1 MAQPAKSTPQDVLAP
16 VRPPHWQ
23 QEENPAH
30 PNYDWVICTV
40 PDASRQKGPVV
51 KRFPRDQEEEAIAWG
66 MAHWAAQ
73 HQQNPDA
80 HFRVP
85 LQSTFTYDPREP
97 QQVAA
102 VDAWRL
108 EHPMGLVRTL
118 ASPASPE
125 AQAAAK
131 LVRPPSPEWD
141 VTAMADL
148 APEVDAAQERRAE
161 RDREAVWDEL
171 WGRTQMH
178 TKDYAGTYHGQMFHD
193 ADLLRSFAVGEEAE
207 PEAQHPDK
215 ALAPRTTPA
224 NVRAYQWA
232 KTFRLVEGAPDQW
245 AVSVS
250 REAAHGAR
258 QFKGFLPDPQQKDGK
273 PLVFASAEQGAAYLA
288 EQAELTSTMMIT
300 QAQAKKY
307 HVPISPRAEQT
318 VIAADP
324 AVLDELEQR
333 WKDRAQPARQVS
345 QALRQAF
352 RQQQTALPAPEA
364 PRHGP
369 RL

>member
-1 MAQPAKSTPQDVLAP
+1 MALSSKPTPKDVLAP
-16 VRPPHWQ
+16 VRPPRWQ
-23 QEENPAH
+23 QEENPDH

-40 PDASRQKGPVV
+40 PDAFRQKGPVV
-51 KRFPRDQEEEAIAWG
+51 KRFPRDQPDEAVAWG
-66 MAHWAAQ
+66 MTHWAAQ

-80 HFRVP
+80 NFRVP

-102 VDAWRL
+102 MDAWRL

-118 ASPASPE
+118 ASPSSPE

-131 LVRPPSPEWD
+131 MVRPSSPEWD
-141 VTAMADL
+141 VTAMADI
-148 APEVDAAQERRAE
+148 APEVEAAQERRAE
-161 RDREAVWDEL
+161 RDREAIWDEL

-178 TKDYAGTYHGQMFHD
+178 TTDYAGTYHGQMFQD
-193 ADLLRSFAVGEEAE
+193 ADLLRSFAVGDEAE
-207 PEAQHPDK
+207 PEAQHPDE

-245 AVSVS
+245 AVAVS

-258 QFKGFLPDPQQKDGK
+258 QFTGFLPDPQQKNGT
-273 PLVFASAEQGAAYLA
+273 PLVFASAQEGAAYLTA
-288 EQAELTSTMMIT
+288 QADLASTMMIT
-300 QAQAKKY
+300 QTQAEKY
-307 HVPISPRAEQT
+307 HLPIRSGAERMA
-318 VIAADP
+318 IAADP
-324 AVLDELEQR
+324 AVLDALEQR
-333 WKDRAQPARQVS
+333 WEKWAQPAHKVS
-345 QALRQAF
+345 PTVHRAF
-352 RQQQTALPAPEA
+352 LQQQQAPET